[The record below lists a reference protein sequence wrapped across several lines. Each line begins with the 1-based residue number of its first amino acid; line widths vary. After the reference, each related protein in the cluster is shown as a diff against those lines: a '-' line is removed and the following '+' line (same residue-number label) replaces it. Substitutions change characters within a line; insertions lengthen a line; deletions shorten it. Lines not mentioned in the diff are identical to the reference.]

1 MFQQLKT
8 AVSGAQILFVA
19 FGALVLVPLL
29 TGLNPAMA
37 LLGAGVGTLLFQLCT
52 GRKVPIFLGSSFAFI
67 APIIYSTQTWGLP
80 STLFGLFAAGFMYFV
95 FAALVRWRGI
105 EAVHRLLPPV
115 VIGPVIMIIGL
126 SVATVASNM
135 AMGRAGGNQVMDYQQ
150 SLLLAAVSLSAT
162 VLVAVFARGMF
173 RLVPILA
180 GVVVGYVLAAMM
192 GLVDFSKI
200 ANAPWFAMPQFVSPQ
215 VNWAAAL
222 FMLPVAIAPAIEH
235 IGGVMA
241 ISGVTGNDYTKTPG
255 LHRTLAGDGLGVC
268 FAGLIGGP
276 PVTTYA
282 EVTGAVMITRN
293 FNPVV
298 MTWAALFAIV
308 MAFFGKFNALLQS
321 IPMPV
326 MGGIMVLLF
335 GTIASIGLKTLIEAK
350 VDLMAPRNLVIVS
363 VVLTAGIGALEL
375 KFGSFSLVGVGL
387 CSVLAML
394 LNLILPK
401 ADHSPHDGVV
411 EGQDI

>member
-1 MFQQLKT
+1 MFQHVKV
-8 AVSGAQILFVA
+8 AISGAQILFVA

-37 LLGAGVGTLLFQLCT
+37 LLGAGIGTLLFQLCT
-52 GRKVPIFLGSSFAFI
+52 GRQVPIFLGSSFAFI
-67 APIIYSTQTWGLP
+67 GPIIYSMHTWGQAA
-80 STLFGLFAAGFMYFV
+80 TMFGLFAAGFMYFV
-95 FAALVRWRGI
+95 FAAIVRWRGM
-105 EAVHRLLPPV
+105 ALVNKLLPPV

-126 SVATVASNM
+126 SVATAASGM
-135 AMGRAGGNQVMDYQQ
+135 AMGQAGGKQIMPYET
-150 SLLLAAVSLSAT
+150 SMLLAAISLATTVIVSIY
-162 VLVAVFARGMF
+162 ARGMF
-173 RLVPILA
+173 KLVPILA
-180 GVVVGYVLAAMM
+180 GVTVGYIAAAFL
-192 GLVDFSKI
+192 GVVDFAKL
-200 ANAPWFAMPQFVSPQ
+200 ANAPWFAAPVFHSPE
-215 VNWAAAL
+215 VNWSAAL
-222 FMLPVAIAPAIEH
+222 FMLPVAIAPSIEH

-241 ISGVTGNDYTKTPG
+241 IGGVTGKDFTKSPG
-255 LHRTLAGDGLGVC
+255 LHRTLMGDGLGVC
-268 FAGLIGGP
+268 VAGLIGGP

-293 FNPVV
+293 FNPVT
-298 MTWAALFAIV
+298 MTWAAVFAIC

-350 VDLMAPRNLVIVS
+350 VDLMQPRNLVIIS
-363 VVLTAGIGALEL
+363 VVLTAGIGGLTLKLGGLEL
-375 KFGSFSLVGVGL
+375 AGVGL
-387 CSVLAML
+387 CSILAMA

-401 ADHSPHDGVV
+401 SAAHHDGIV